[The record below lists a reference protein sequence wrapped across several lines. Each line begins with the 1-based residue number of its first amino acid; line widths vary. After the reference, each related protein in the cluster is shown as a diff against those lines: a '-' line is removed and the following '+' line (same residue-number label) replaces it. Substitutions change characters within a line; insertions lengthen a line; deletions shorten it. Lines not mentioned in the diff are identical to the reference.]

1 MNISN
6 IIYKQ
11 DIMHHIPGHLL
22 WQGCIISAFFLYL
35 LTSLVLSGEPGD
47 RCKDF
52 GSIRLRHTIAHH
64 TNPQLILLTSHPDLY
79 IINERKTKYYPQKLF
94 HSKTVYSQKIKVWTK
109 QKKFH
114 LQKTSQRVH
123 VTIIKMWNGK
133 VNILNNNGRTWV
145 TCQIEPRDV
154 CFWSELD
161 ASLG

>member
-22 WQGCIISAFFLYL
+22 WHGCIISAFFLHL

-94 HSKTVYSQKIKVWTK
+94 HSKTVYSQKIKVWTLSK
-109 QKKFH
+109 TKNKNYFIFKKLLKEF
-114 LQKTSQRVH
+114 
-123 VTIIKMWNGK
+123 MWPLSK
-133 VNILNNNGRTWV
+133 CEMEKWT
-145 TCQIEPRDV
+145 
-154 CFWSELD
+154 F
-161 ASLG
+161 

>member
-22 WQGCIISAFFLYL
+22 WHGCIISAFFLYL

-52 GSIRLRHTIAHH
+52 GSIWLRHTIAHH

-94 HSKTVYSQKIKVWTK
+94 HSKTVYSQKIKVWTLLK
-109 QKKFH
+109 TKNKNYFIFKKLLKEF
-114 LQKTSQRVH
+114 
-123 VTIIKMWNGK
+123 MWPLSK
-133 VNILNNNGRTWV
+133 CEMEKWT
-145 TCQIEPRDV
+145 
-154 CFWSELD
+154 F
-161 ASLG
+161 

>member
-22 WQGCIISAFFLYL
+22 WYGCIISAFFLYL

-64 TNPQLILLTSHPDLY
+64 TNPQLILLTSHPDLC

-94 HSKTVYSQKIKVWTK
+94 HSKTVYSQKIKVWTLLK
-109 QKKFH
+109 TKNKNYFIFKKLLKEF
-114 LQKTSQRVH
+114 
-123 VTIIKMWNGK
+123 MWPLSK
-133 VNILNNNGRTWV
+133 CEMEKWT
-145 TCQIEPRDV
+145 
-154 CFWSELD
+154 F
-161 ASLG
+161 

>member
-22 WQGCIISAFFLYL
+22 WHGCIISAFFLYL

-79 IINERKTKYYPQKLF
+79 IINERKTNITPKNCFIPKLFIVKRQKL
-94 HSKTVYSQKIKVWTK
+94 
-109 QKKFH
+109 FH
-114 LQKTSQRVH
+114 LQKTPQRIH